1 LEIIFFINKGKE
13 MTTQNSMASL
23 ETWVRQLNGELD
35 VSMFSKPSNKP
46 EVTEYVK
53 EFNLSLNEVNSC
65 QWVLTSGKSTIKTR
79 PNIRF
84 TFDAKSKQLTSV
96 EMIRGGYVD

>member
-1 LEIIFFINKGKE
+1 
-13 MTTQNSMASL
+13 MTTQNTMTSL

-35 VSMFSKPSNKP
+35 VSLFSKPTDKP

-53 EFNLSLNEVNSC
+53 EFYLSLNNVNAC
-65 QWVLTSGKSTIKTR
+65 QWVLTSGKSTIKAR

-84 TFDAKSKQLTSV
+84 TFDAKSKLPISV

>member
-1 LEIIFFINKGKE
+1 
-13 MTTQNSMASL
+13 MTTQNSMTSL

-35 VSMFSKPSNKP
+35 VSMFSKPSSKP

-84 TFDAKSKQLTSV
+84 TFDAKSKLPISV
-96 EMIRGGYVD
+96 ELIRGGYVD

>member
-1 LEIIFFINKGKE
+1 
-13 MTTQNSMASL
+13 MTTQNTMTSL
-23 ETWVRQLNGELD
+23 ETWVRQLSGELD
-35 VSMFSKPSNKP
+35 VSQYSKPSSKP

-53 EFNLSLNEVNSC
+53 EFYLSLNNVNSC
-65 QWVLTSGKSTIKTR
+65 QWVLTSGSTTIKAR

-84 TFDAKSKQLTSV
+84 TFDAKSKLLTSV